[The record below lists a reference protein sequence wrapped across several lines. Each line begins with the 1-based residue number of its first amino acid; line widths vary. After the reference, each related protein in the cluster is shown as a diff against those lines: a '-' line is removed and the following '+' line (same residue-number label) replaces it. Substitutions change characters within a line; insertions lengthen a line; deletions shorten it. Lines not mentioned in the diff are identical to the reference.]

1 MTERETSHCFGFLW
15 KLNATENQLGKKF
28 VIQDVSR
35 VKMLTIKCALNIPFV
50 PGHVCDTGQV
60 FAFACTES

>member
-1 MTERETSHCFGFLW
+1 
-15 KLNATENQLGKKF
+15 
-28 VIQDVSR
+28 
-35 VKMLTIKCALNIPFV
+35 MLTIQYALNIPIV